1 MSASTRRRHL
11 RPVLALV
18 AASLVA
24 SVTALAPGSSAAE
37 PQPRS
42 ASAARVH
49 WADGAPLTGRS
60 TDAPGHVVREFL
72 EDRGA
77 GAQTVTGL
85 RRTGSWTAGGVRQLR
100 FEQYVGGLRV
110 AGAYAKA
117 ALDPSG
123 RLLSLIEDT
132 VDAGIP
138 TAAPVDEDTALR
150 AAVRSLFPERR
161 VSVAGSSRAGATT
174 TYPAQGFTAPP
185 AVERV
190 VVPTTAGGLA
200 EGFEV
205 TTWTEDNQLNVTLVS
220 GTGDVVGTELRTAQD
235 SYHVF
240 PEDPASTPQTT
251 VIGGNWISGSQSTR
265 NLVGNNAHAYLD
277 TDADNAP
284 DAGGTLVTNGA
295 FTATFDPSAPP
306 GTGTNPDVSVQNLF
320 HLTNVIHDTLLTAGF
335 TEAAGNFQEDN
346 FGGGGLGG
354 DPVRAEAQDGSGTD
368 NANFATPTDGTA
380 PRMQMFL
387 WHAPLTHRVVLDGTT
402 TSYGAAGASWGAQL
416 AASGFQG
423 TTVRPSVPDACATL
437 TRVPA
442 GSFVVAER
450 GGCEFTTKALNAQK
464 AGAAA
469 LVVVNNTDGN
479 PFTMG
484 GRDRRVTVPGVMVSR
499 ADGAWLGSGLAVTLQ
514 VVSPEPV
521 MRDGDLDS
529 DIVWHEYGHGL
540 TWRMIGSMSGPLAGA
555 VGEGMSDVLAVVVN
569 DDPVVGEYS
578 LSDPAGIRRQSYEEY
593 DVMTYGDVTG
603 AEVHEDGEVYGA
615 IGWALWKEYQAA
627 GLGRAAILADLV
639 NGMNFTPAGP
649 GFEQMRDGILK
660 GLALTSPD
668 RSCMVW
674 RSFARFGV
682 GEGAVGR
689 VKGRSASVTESF
701 SYPQECAR
709 TTP

>member
-1 MSASTRRRHL
+1 MSASTRRHRV
-11 RPVLALV
+11 RPAGVV

-24 SVTALAPGSSAAE
+24 SVTVLAPGSSAAE

-42 ASAARVH
+42 GADPRVH
-49 WADGAPLTGRS
+49 WASGAPLTGRS
-60 TDAPGHVVREFL
+60 TGAPGRVVRDFL
-72 EDRGA
+72 GNLGA
-77 GAQTVTGL
+77 SAETVTGL
-85 RRTGSWTAGGVRQLR
+85 QRTGSWTARGIRHLR

-110 AGAYAKA
+110 SGAYAKA

-132 VDAGIP
+132 VDADP
-138 TAAPVDEDTALR
+138 PALASVDEDSALR
-150 AAVRSLFPERR
+150 AAARSLFPGLE
-161 VSVAGSSRAGATT
+161 VSVAGSRRAGDTT

-185 AVERV
+185 RVERV

-205 TTWTEDNQLNVTLVS
+205 TTWTEDNELNVTLVS
-220 GTGDVVGTELRTAQD
+220 GAGEVVGNELRTAQD

-240 PEDPASTPQTT
+240 PQDPASTSQTT
-251 VIGGNWISGSQSTR
+251 VLGGNWISGSQSTR
-265 NLVGNNAHAYLD
+265 DIVGNNVHAYLD

-284 DAGGTLVTNGA
+284 DAGGALVTNGA
-295 FTATFDPSAPP
+295 FTATFDPSEPP
-306 GTGTNPDVSVQNLF
+306 SSGSNPDVAVQNLF

-335 TEAAGNFQEDN
+335 TEAAGNFQQVN
-346 FGGGGLGG
+346 LGAGGVDG
-354 DPVRAEAQDGSGTD
+354 DPVQAEAQDGSGTD
-368 NANFATPTDGTA
+368 NANFATPVDGTA
-380 PRMQMFL
+380 PRMQMYL
-387 WHAPLTHRVVLDGTT
+387 WNAPLTHQVVLDGTT

-416 AASGFQG
+416 TSSGLQG
-423 TTVRPSVPDACATL
+423 TTVRADVPDACATVS
-437 TRVPA
+437 RVPA
-442 GSFVVAER
+442 GAVVVAER
-450 GGCEFTTKALNAQK
+450 GGCEFTTKALNAQR
-464 AGAAA
+464 AGAGA
-469 LVVVNNTDGN
+469 LVVVNDADGN

-484 GRDRRVTVPGVMVSR
+484 GRDRRVTIPGVMVSR
-499 ADGAWLGSGLAVTLQ
+499 ADGPRLGTGLAVTLRL
-514 VVSPEPV
+514 VSPEPV

-540 TWRMIGSMSGPLAGA
+540 TWRMIGSMSGPLSGA

-578 LSDPAGIRRQSYEEY
+578 LSDPAGLRRQSYDGY
-593 DVMTYGDVTG
+593 DAMTYGDVTG
-603 AEVHEDGEVYGA
+603 AEVHDDGEVYGA

-627 GLGRAAILADLV
+627 GLGRGAILADLV

-660 GLALTSPD
+660 GLALTSPG

-682 GEGAVGR
+682 GDGAVGR

-701 SYPQECAR
+701 DYPQECVR
-709 TTP
+709 TNP